1 MNRKK
6 LTRMLTCAL
15 LMALIV
21 LLGVTPIGFINFG
34 VIYITFLCIPV
45 VIGAMT
51 LGLGS
56 GLILGFCMGCVSLY
70 TGLRAPSALVAP
82 ILQKHVVYVVLMCFA
97 PRMLVPLVSCAVQ
110 RALDKRG
117 KKRLATALGAAAGS
131 LTNTALYLGMMLA
144 FYRLLGIE
152 NAALLT
158 TLGVIVLTA
167 GLPEAAV
174 AALIST
180 PVIGALEK
188 AGLLRNM
195 RPDAP
200 TSPKN
205 IS

>member
-1 MNRKK
+1 MKRKQ

-56 GLILGFCMGCVSLY
+56 GLILGFGMGCVSLY

-82 ILQKHVVYVVLMCFA
+82 ILQKHIVYVVLMCFA

-110 RALDKRG
+110 RAMDSRG

-200 TSPKN
+200 ASPKN
-205 IS
+205 IR

>member
-82 ILQKHVVYVVLMCFA
+82 ILQKHIVYVVLMCFA
-97 PRMLVPLVSCAVQ
+97 PRMLVPLVSYAVQ
-110 RALDKRG
+110 RAMDKRG

-200 TSPKN
+200 ASPKN
-205 IS
+205 IR

>member
-82 ILQKHVVYVVLMCFA
+82 ILQKHIVYVVLMCFA

-110 RALDKRG
+110 RAMDKRG

-200 TSPKN
+200 ASPEN
-205 IS
+205 IR

>member
-82 ILQKHVVYVVLMCFA
+82 ILQKHIVYVILMCFA

-110 RALDKRG
+110 RAMDSRG

-167 GLPEAAV
+167 SLPEAAV

-200 TSPKN
+200 ASPKN
-205 IS
+205 IR